1 MCLRCGHGNSNNSI
15 LEKMIRST
23 FDKWIH
29 KGEVIGS
36 ERCVNYAKMALA
48 VWAQGRDADAFVY
61 LDKAKR
67 EFYIT
72 ADELPF

>member
-1 MCLRCGHGNSNNSI
+1 MNER
-15 LEKMIRST
+15 EMIRST
-23 FDKWIH
+23 FDKWIR
-29 KGEVIGS
+29 KGEAIGS

-48 VWAQGRDADAFVY
+48 VWAQGRDVDAFVY

-67 EFYIT
+67 EFFIT